1 MKPWLDKAHSTM
13 TAIWFYYSL
22 KKDLFS
28 YILII
33 CGASS
38 AFFKWRT
45 QRINFCSQNDTY
57 THTRTHFPWCTLSV
71 LSQFISLGPNSYI
84 HANKQALSA
93 RPGLKWNHSGGRAE
107 VFVWTCTVLMLMDWY
122 AGWAPS
128 MLQHRIIQA
137 AQLAAQGE
145 RGKWGMKKD
154 EAYKVNVSA
163 TPSYVLLLELVRCL
177 FRESVVF
184 WCHLNAG
191 LGCVFWKIKK
201 NSFYII
207 FTSCSNQ

>member
-1 MKPWLDKAHSTM
+1 MAEHYWHAHTNDCVTAFLSAAYAADINAHTVMKPWLDKAHSTM

-45 QRINFCSQNDTY
+45 QRVNFCSQNDTY

-84 HANKQALSA
+84 HANKQAFISEARSEMKPQRRKSRGICLNMHCVNADGLICRMSSVYVTASHNPSSSA
-93 RPGLKWNHSGGRAE
+93 RRPGRA
-107 VFVWTCTVLMLMDWY
+107 
-122 AGWAPS
+122 G
-128 MLQHRIIQA
+128 
-137 AQLAAQGE
+137 
-145 RGKWGMKKD
+145 
-154 EAYKVNVSA
+154 
-163 TPSYVLLLELVRCL
+163 
-177 FRESVVF
+177 
-184 WCHLNAG
+184 
-191 LGCVFWKIKK
+191 
-201 NSFYII
+201 
-207 FTSCSNQ
+207 